1 MEAMT
6 TTSGIPR
13 RRLSSSPFQPD
24 PEPVIER
31 YAVEDQVSHDSYGVG
46 RVVGTDA
53 AGVTVDFRT
62 HTVRITSPFRLMTK
76 L

>member
-1 MEAMT
+1 MEVMT

-13 RRLSSSPFQPD
+13 RRLASSPFQPD
-24 PEPVIER
+24 PEPIIER
-31 YAVEDQVSHDSYGVG
+31 FAIEEQVSHDSYGVG

-53 AGVTVDFRT
+53 GGVTVDFRT
-62 HTVRITSPFRLMTK
+62 HTVRIKSPFHLMTK